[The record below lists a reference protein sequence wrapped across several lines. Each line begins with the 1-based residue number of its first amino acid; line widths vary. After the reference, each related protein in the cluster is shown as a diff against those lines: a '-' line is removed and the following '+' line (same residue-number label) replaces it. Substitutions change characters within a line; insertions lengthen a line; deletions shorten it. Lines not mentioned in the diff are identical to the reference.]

1 MTIHRMYGRTIW
13 VYRFDLEHIYISNF
27 QWQLPLHW
35 ANESMKKN
43 LFLVWSRALDWTW
56 RTSDET
62 IVCCWKAA
70 MLIINDKIYNR
81 KWLTSL
87 NTNKFRFTSIYSICF
102 PSWNL
107 IYGVWYSIIYSNLL
121 IASLLMISMQHFY
134 FMKARG
140 TSSSGKERLK

>member
-1 MTIHRMYGRTIW
+1 MSIQIWSGPCTYGPNTDLIW
-13 VYRFDLEHIYISNF
+13 NIYTF
-27 QWQLPLHW
+27 QIFNDSCRYIEQMKVWRKIYFWYDQGHW
-35 ANESMKKN
+35 IGLDVLVMKR
-43 LFLVWSRALDWTW
+43 LSVVER
-56 RTSDET
+56 
-62 IVCCWKAA
+62 AA

-121 IASLLMISMQHFY
+121 IASLKDLYATLLFY
-134 FMKARG
+134 E
-140 TSSSGKERLK
+140 S